1 MFTIDVELDDGR
13 QQLYS
18 CVANGK
24 LYRES
29 EIEILAAVL
38 KGTDITE
45 VYSPERVTRLCRK
58 YGLTPGD
65 SFDLRNG
72 YDLSDERT
80 QALVISRIK
89 KSQPSMVIGSPPC
102 TTFSQLQQ
110 LNLHVH
116 GDSWKAKFEKEKQK
130 AVKHIVFCLK
140 LFQLQRNRGAYF
152 LFEHPESADSWQI
165 PELVE
170 FTKLDGVMTQV
181 ADQRMY
187 GLVSPTGN
195 GKEVLPAKKP
205 TRFMS
210 NSWCVLQDLSVR
222 CDKSHIHRPLI
233 AGRASKAQEYPD
245 GLCRAICRR

>member
-1 MFTIDVELDDGR
+1 MARNLDLDDQMMLDGGIDDGKRPRHDLQGVDVRLGKYAAQAVEMQEHFNTIDVELDDGR

-45 VYSPERVTRLCRK
+45 VYSPERVTKLFRE

-65 SFDLRNG
+65 SFDLRDG

-89 KSQPSMVIGSPPC
+89 KSQPSMVVGSPPC
-102 TTFSQLQQ
+102 TMFSRLQQ

-116 GDSWKAKFEKEKQK
+116 GDSWKA
-130 AVKHIVFCLK
+130 
-140 LFQLQRNRGAYF
+140 
-152 LFEHPESADSWQI
+152 QI
-165 PELVE
+165 
-170 FTKLDGVMTQV
+170 
-181 ADQRMY
+181 
-187 GLVSPTGN
+187 
-195 GKEVLPAKKP
+195 
-205 TRFMS
+205 
-210 NSWCVLQDLSVR
+210 
-222 CDKSHIHRPLI
+222 
-233 AGRASKAQEYPD
+233 
-245 GLCRAICRR
+245 